1 MNERIV
7 HLDGREIAIHELRVC
22 LGDVAFDPTNPRI
35 QFQLDTSL
43 SDATPTQ
50 VQLGFALTVGNDSY
64 GKLRENIETNGGIVN
79 PIWIAPAG
87 GGYVVIEGNTRL
99 QVYRDLSE
107 KYPND
112 GKWKSIPAFLL
123 PEKCTRDEINFIRL
137 EAHLF
142 GTTPW
147 DAYEKARELYRLNE
161 EEDYS
166 IDRLARMTKLSPSD
180 IRNSI
185 QAFRDM
191 DEYYLSRFGDPGEHQ
206 KFSYFVEYRR
216 NADLKKLV
224 KEGQLNIV
232 DFCTWV
238 GDGKFGRGED
248 VRRLGPVLR
257 DPDAR
262 QALIDYD
269 FDTALDQLSQVDPAA
284 KSPLFDKIRDVTQG
298 IKKMPFS
305 EIEGIRRGQEPAKV
319 ALLEGLADTLNAF
332 ISSMKDSSAN

>member
-1 MNERIV
+1 MHERKV
-7 HLDGREIAIHELRVC
+7 HLDGRELTIREGRLELGEVS
-22 LGDVAFDPTNPRI
+22 FDPTNPRI

-43 SDATPTQ
+43 SDKAPTQ
-50 VQLGFALTVGNDSY
+50 EQLGFALVVGNDSFV
-64 GKLRENIETNGGIVN
+64 KLRENIESNGGIVN
-79 PIWIAPAG
+79 PIWIAPTG
-87 GGYVVIEGNTRL
+87 DDYVVIEGNTRL
-99 QVYRDLSE
+99 QVYLDLRE

-112 GKWKSIPAFLL
+112 DKWKSIPVFLL
-123 PEKCTRDEINFIRL
+123 PEKCSRDEINFIRL

-166 IDRLARMTKLSPSD
+166 VERLARMTKLTPSD
-180 IRNSI
+180 IRSSI

-206 KFSYFVEYRR
+206 KFSYFVEFRK
-216 NADLKKLV
+216 NADLKRLV
-224 KEGQLNIV
+224 KDGQLNIV

-238 GDGKFGRGED
+238 GEGKFSRGED
-248 VRRLGPVLR
+248 VRRLGTVLK
-257 DPDAR
+257 DPQAR

-269 FDTALDQLSQVDPAA
+269 FETALEQLGQVNPAA
-284 KSPLFDKIRDVTQG
+284 TSPLFDKIHDVSVG
-298 IKKMPFS
+298 IRKMPFS

-319 ALLEGLADTLNAF
+319 ALLEELADTVNSFMASL
-332 ISSMKDSSAN
+332 KDRSAN